1 MIIAV
6 TLNAIFCDSIKHD
19 KKALS
24 IPLPASIT
32 NLLSDLSH
40 YKDKR
45 LLTIFCFGMASGFP
59 WVMIGSALT
68 AWLKDGGLSRGSIGL
83 FGAIFAVYSI
93 NFLWSPLLDRLKP
106 PLIGSL
112 LGQRRSWI
120 AITQWGI
127 AGCCIAMASLKL
139 DDLFLIALCGL
150 LIAICSA
157 TQDIAIDA
165 YRIDIIADSEKQKLS
180 AASAMATAG
189 WWTGYGGMG
198 AIPFFLA
205 DAPGWEWHQVYYV
218 LAALMLLIH
227 VAVWF
232 VREPQTHREKQQADA
247 AEFYQ
252 QKLSSMGKSN
262 PINTLIA
269 WLIVTLVEPFKEFFS
284 RNGVRFALSVL
295 LFIFLFKIGEAFL
308 GRMSIVFYKE
318 LGFTNSDIGTLSK
331 LLNWW
336 VTIIFA
342 VIGGLVNMRYGIY
355 RGLMIAGIAM
365 AASNVMFSVM
375 ANVGPSKP
383 LFIATII
390 IDGFCAA
397 WSSVALVAFISLLCN
412 KAFSASQYA
421 LMASL
426 GVLGRTVL
434 ASSSGFMV
442 DGLDGNWSLFFIIT
456 ALMVIPSLLFLYSIR
471 DRINTLEAR

>member
-1 MIIAV
+1 
-6 TLNAIFCDSIKHD
+6 
-19 KKALS
+19 
-24 IPLPASIT
+24 
-32 NLLSDLSH
+32 
-40 YKDKR
+40 
-45 LLTIFCFGMASGFP
+45 
-59 WVMIGSALT
+59 MIGSALT

-83 FGAIFAVYSI
+83 FGAIFVVYSI
-93 NFLWSPLLDRLKP
+93 NFLWSPLLDRVKVPILGT
-106 PLIGSL
+106 IM
-112 LGQRRSWI
+112 GQRRSWI

-127 AGCCIAMASLKL
+127 ACCCIAMANLQL
-139 DDLFLIALCGL
+139 DDIFLIALCGV

-165 YRIDIIADSEKQKLS
+165 YRVDIIADNEKQKLS
-180 AASAMATAG
+180 AASAMTTAG

-218 LAALMLLIH
+218 LAALMLIVH
-227 VAVWF
+227 ITVWF
-232 VREPQTHREKQQADA
+232 VSEPKTNREKQQADA
-247 AEFYQ
+247 ALFYQ
-252 QKLSSMGKSN
+252 RKINGMVKASPVQKL
-262 PINTLIA
+262 LA
-269 WLIVTLVEPFKEFFS
+269 WLIVTLIEPFKDFFS
-284 RNGVRFALSVL
+284 RNGVRLALSVL

-336 VTIIFA
+336 VTILFA
-342 VIGGLVNMRYGIY
+342 VIGGLVNIRYGIY

-365 AASNVMFSVM
+365 AASNVMFSIM
-375 ANVGPSKP
+375 ANVGPSKS
-383 LFIATII
+383 LFVATII
-390 IDGFCAA
+390 IDGFCAS

-426 GVLGRTVL
+426 SVLGRTVL
-434 ASSSGFMV
+434 ASSSGYIV
-442 DGLDGNWSLFFIIT
+442 DELDGNWSLFFILT
-456 ALMVIPSLLFLYSIR
+456 ALMVIPSLIFLYSIR
-471 DRINTLEAR
+471 DRIHALEVR